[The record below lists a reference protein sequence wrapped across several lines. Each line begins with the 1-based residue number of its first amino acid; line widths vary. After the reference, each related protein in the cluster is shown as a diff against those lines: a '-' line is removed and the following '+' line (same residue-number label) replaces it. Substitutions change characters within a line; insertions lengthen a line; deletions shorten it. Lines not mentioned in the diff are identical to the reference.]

1 VSGAR
6 IEGRSIALAA
16 VVVVLAVLPL
26 GMRSEFWLGFWF
38 VSLLFALL
46 GQSWNVL
53 AGYGGQYSFGHAAFF
68 GTGAYATAVLQVQFG
83 LDPWSGA
90 LAGVLLGTAVGAA
103 IGALSFRY
111 GLRGSYFAL
120 VTLAFAEVLRVAA
133 NSVAFTGGGVGIL
146 IPLKL
151 GAAHFQF
158 ADRRGFYYVALAC
171 VVLSLGAAHFV
182 ERSRFGARLIALRE
196 NEAAAQ
202 ALGIDVARTKLGAIT
217 LSAALAALAGV
228 LYAQYFLYLDP
239 GVAYGPAVSIE
250 ALLAP
255 IVGGLGTMLGPLIG
269 AVALRALGEAAT
281 WLTGGAPGLNLAL
294 YGALLILV
302 LWVLPDGLIG
312 LGGRLARI
320 VSAERRHA

>member
-6 IEGRSIALAA
+6 VEPRTVA
-16 VVVVLAVLPL
+16 LAVLIVGLALLPL
-26 GMRSEFWLGFWF
+26 VIRSEFWLGFWF

-68 GTGAYATAVLQVQFG
+68 GTGAYATVVLQVRLG
-83 LDPWSGA
+83 IDPWSGA
-90 LAGVLLGTAVGAA
+90 LAGVVLGTAVGAV

-120 VTLAFAEVLRVAA
+120 VTLAFAEVLRVLA

-146 IPLKL
+146 IPLKI
-151 GAAHFQF
+151 GAANFQF

-171 VVLSLGAAHFV
+171 VVLSLGAVHFI

-202 ALGIDVARTKLGAIT
+202 ALGIHVERVKLWAIT

-250 ALLAP
+250 ALLGP
-255 IVGGLGTMLGPLIG
+255 IVGGLGTLTGPLIG

-281 WLTGGAPGLNLAL
+281 VLTGGAPGLNLAL
-294 YGALLILV
+294 YGALLVLV

-312 LGGRLARI
+312 LGRRLMRMIA
-320 VSAERRHA
+320 AERRHA

>member
-1 VSGAR
+1 VSGAPFR
-6 IEGRSIALAA
+6 QPAIAAAA
-16 VVVVLAVLPL
+16 VIVLALIPL
-26 GMRSEFWLGFWF
+26 VMRSEFWLGFWF
-38 VSLLFALL
+38 VALLYALL

-68 GTGAYATAVLQVQFG
+68 GTGAYATAVLQVRLGF
-83 LDPWSGA
+83 DPWSSALSGVAIGA
-90 LAGVLLGTAVGAA
+90 AVGAA

-120 VTLAFAEVLRVAA
+120 VTLAFAEVLRVLA

-151 GAAHFQF
+151 GAANFQF

-171 VVLSLGAAHFV
+171 VALSLAVAYFI
-182 ERSRFGARLIALRE
+182 EQSRFGARLIALRE

-202 ALGIDVARTKLGAIT
+202 ALGIDVNRIKLGAIA

-255 IVGGLGTMLGPLIG
+255 IVGGLGTMLGPLVG
-269 AVALRALGEAAT
+269 AVALRAIGEAAT
-281 WLTGGAPGLNLAL
+281 WLTGGAPGLSLAL
-294 YGALLILV
+294 FGALLILV
-302 LWVLPDGLIG
+302 LWGLTDGLIG
-312 LGGRLARI
+312 LGARVARLLAP
-320 VSAERRHA
+320 ERRDA